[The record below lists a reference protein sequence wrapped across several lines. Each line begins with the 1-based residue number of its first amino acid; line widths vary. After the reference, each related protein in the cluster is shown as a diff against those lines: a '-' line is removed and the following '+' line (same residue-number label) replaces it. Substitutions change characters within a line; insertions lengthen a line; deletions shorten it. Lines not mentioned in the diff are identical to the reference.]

1 MEFLAIELLSKNIE
15 KQKAFYKDLG
25 FEITENQEGFSI
37 QAGKTELSFK
47 EETTEENF
55 YHFAFLICENHF
67 ADTLNFIKQKGI
79 NILPDKETG
88 DEITYWSRGTGKS
101 FYFLDVDN
109 NILEFVV
116 RPTLNYHSNEKWSI
130 DKILKINEIG
140 TPVNVPLNTSHS
152 LLNEYQ
158 LNIPQR
164 YIDSFSEKFCWFGD
178 FEGTILIVKD
188 GRAWYPTQIKAKVC
202 DLRLKILDQQKVI
215 DIQFN
220 KGKFHNLT
228 P

>member
-1 MEFLAIELLSKNIE
+1 MEFLEIELLSKNI
-15 KQKAFYKDLG
+15 KRQKAFYDDLG

-37 QAGKTELSFK
+37 QAGKTKLIFK
-47 EETTEENF
+47 EETEEENF
-55 YHFAFLICENHF
+55 YHFAFLIYENHF

-79 NILPDKETG
+79 NILPDRETG
-88 DEITYWSRGTGKS
+88 DEITYWAKGTGKS
-101 FYFLDVDN
+101 FYFLDEDK
-109 NILEFVV
+109 NIVEFVI
-116 RPTLNYHSNEKWSI
+116 RPTLNYHSDEKWSI

-140 TPVNVPLNTSHS
+140 TPVNVAIDTSHS
-152 LLNEYQ
+152 LIRDYQ

-164 YIDSFSEKFCWFGD
+164 YIDRFSDDFCWFGD
-178 FEGTILIVKD
+178 FEGTILIVKE